1 MASPSDH
8 ETTDATFSAL
18 IEGHGDIVGRQILRL
33 SEGAF
38 ATFTRLC
45 RATRDAVPRAEVAA
59 SLPSHL
65 DAALRRNDEPAARRL
80 AGEAMERVRRN
91 CLTLTERLRAM
102 EYPCEEA
109 SSDHPRSL
117 GYMVPRTHDSSDAA
131 VQRDLDA
138 LTAKLEAFRDE
149 GRIDQAQLEDLKA
162 ECTRRVTERSA
173 AIQLLDSTD
182 PDRRLPLMLT
192 EFLMRVGR
200 VSFMDPDGYKHVTW
214 WEARHPEVLA
224 AEAPL
229 VYDRDMMAALLNRDK
244 PIFSGFGMTNQFF
257 GGPDWHADPLVVDV
271 SLPSPSMIAWTR
283 EEDER
288 ERMRRSVWVAPD
300 FYHKDNQSGG
310 PPYQIDTLGADAP
323 LDPVVHD
330 GGDYL
335 CPEFTESLARGEDPL
350 DAIRDSGRFAAKLAA
365 TWLGENPELDM
376 DVSRSLKD
384 VTDRDLLREEGGCF
398 AMKLNNYL
406 VCLVKWMKI
415 KPGPR
420 DRGPLTLLGYL
431 RHAILEMGGFPG
443 FHGNAAFEPLRR
455 ELVEGLEP
463 F

>member
-1 MASPSDH
+1 
-8 ETTDATFSAL
+8 
-18 IEGHGDIVGRQILRL
+18 
-33 SEGAF
+33 
-38 ATFTRLC
+38 
-45 RATRDAVPRAEVAA
+45 
-59 SLPSHL
+59 
-65 DAALRRNDEPAARRL
+65 
-80 AGEAMERVRRN
+80 
-91 CLTLTERLRAM
+91 
-102 EYPCEEA
+102 
-109 SSDHPRSL
+109 
-117 GYMVPRTHDSSDAA
+117 
-131 VQRDLDA
+131 
-138 LTAKLEAFRDE
+138 
-149 GRIDQAQLEDLKA
+149 
-162 ECTRRVTERSA
+162 
-173 AIQLLDSTD
+173 
-182 PDRRLPLMLT
+182 
-192 EFLMRVGR
+192 
-200 VSFMDPDGYKHVTW
+200 MDPQRGADGYKHVTW

-244 PIFSGFGMTNQFF
+244 PVFSGFGMTNQFF

-271 SLPSPSMIAWTR
+271 SLPSPSMIAFTR
-283 EEDER
+283 EEEER

-330 GGDYL
+330 GMPYL
-335 CPEFTESLARGEDPL
+335 DPEFTESLARGEDPL
-350 DAIRDSGRFAAKLAA
+350 DWIRDPVGFAERLAV
-365 TWLGENPELDM
+365 TWLGEDPDMDM
-376 DVSRSLKD
+376 DVNN
-384 VTDRDLLREEGGCF
+384 REDEDCF

-406 VCLVKWMKI
+406 VSLVKWMKI

-443 FHGNAAFEPLRR
+443 FYGNAAFEPLRR

>member
-1 MASPSDH
+1 
-8 ETTDATFSAL
+8 
-18 IEGHGDIVGRQILRL
+18 
-33 SEGAF
+33 
-38 ATFTRLC
+38 
-45 RATRDAVPRAEVAA
+45 
-59 SLPSHL
+59 
-65 DAALRRNDEPAARRL
+65 
-80 AGEAMERVRRN
+80 
-91 CLTLTERLRAM
+91 
-102 EYPCEEA
+102 
-109 SSDHPRSL
+109 
-117 GYMVPRTHDSSDAA
+117 MVPRTHDSSDAA

-149 GRIDQAQLEDLKA
+149 GRIDQAQFEDLKA
-162 ECTRRVTERSA
+162 ECTKRVTEPSA
-173 AIQLLDSTD
+173 AIQLLDGTD

-214 WEARHPEVLA
+214 WETRHPEVLA

-229 VYDRDMMAALLNRDK
+229 VYDRDMMHFILNGDK
-244 PIFSGFGMTNQFF
+244 PVYSGFGMTR
-257 GGPDWHADPLVVDV
+257 GDPHWHADPLVVDV
-271 SLPSPSMIAWTR
+271 SLPSPAIIAFTQD
-283 EEDER
+283 EEER
-288 ERMRRSVWVAPD
+288 ERMRRSVYLAPD

-350 DAIRDSGRFAAKLAA
+350 DAIRDPGRFAAKLAA

-376 DVSRSLKD
+376 DVSLSLKD
-384 VTDRDLLREEGGCF
+384 VTNQIRGSEDEGF
-398 AMKLNNYL
+398 AMKLNSYL

-443 FHGNAAFEPLRR
+443 FYGNAAFEPLRR

>member
-1 MASPSDH
+1 MELALSNLVTALVPSETACLLSSPGSMSR
-8 ETTDATFSAL
+8 T
-18 IEGHGDIVGRQILRL
+18 
-33 SEGAF
+33 
-38 ATFTRLC
+38 
-45 RATRDAVPRAEVAA
+45 EVWI
-59 SLPSHL
+59 S
-65 DAALRRNDEPAARRL
+65 
-80 AGEAMERVRRN
+80 
-91 CLTLTERLRAM
+91 
-102 EYPCEEA
+102 
-109 SSDHPRSL
+109 
-117 GYMVPRTHDSSDAA
+117 
-131 VQRDLDA
+131 
-138 LTAKLEAFRDE
+138 RDE
-149 GRIDQAQLEDLKA
+149 S
-162 ECTRRVTERSA
+162 V
-173 AIQLLDSTD
+173 
-182 PDRRLPLMLT
+182 
-192 EFLMRVGR
+192 
-200 VSFMDPDGYKHVTW
+200 
-214 WEARHPEVLA
+214 
-224 AEAPL
+224 
-229 VYDRDMMAALLNRDK
+229 
-244 PIFSGFGMTNQFF
+244 FF
-257 GGPDWHADPLVVDV
+257 
-271 SLPSPSMIAWTR
+271 WTR

-288 ERMRRSVWVAPD
+288 ERMRRSVYLAPD

-350 DAIRDSGRFAAKLAA
+350 DAIRDPGRFAAKLAA

-406 VCLVKWMKI
+406 VSLVKWMKI

-431 RHAILEMGGFPG
+431 RHAILATGGFPG
-443 FHGNAAFEPLRR
+443 FYGNAAFEPLRR